1 MKKLTLTN
9 DKKNT
14 NIEIPVDFIDIY
26 MPEASGEA
34 LKVYLYLCRA
44 AQDPS
49 IVLSVNDMADLF
61 DVTPKRILQSLSYWQ
76 DCGLLDLSYDG
87 GELSEIRL
95 VSDVSP
101 AAVPSER
108 RPQLPGAREN
118 IRLLSADTSADA
130 KGSGTKSEAD
140 VLDPSVLDRD
150 AEFSELLGLSEYYL
164 KHPLNASQRNTLGI
178 CYLMFNRQSDI
189 VEYLLEYCIEH
200 GHTSFHYIEGVAR
213 GWKDDGYETLAEIKA
228 GTSLRN
234 KTVYSI
240 MNAFGLGNRSP
251 VREESEYIAKW
262 TADFDLP
269 VILKACERTMAAIH
283 APSFRYTDS
292 ILSSWREN
300 GVRTEQDIDDADRRF
315 RTQKAA
321 EASRNTKTAKPNP
334 FRNFDERDTDYD
346 SVINGYLNN

>member
-14 NIEIPVDFIDIY
+14 NIEIPVDFIDIH
-26 MPEASGEA
+26 MPQASGDA

-76 DCGLLDLSYDG
+76 DCGLLALSYEG

-95 VSDVSP
+95 VSSVTEAAP
-101 AAVPSER
+101 AEVY
-108 RPQLPGAREN
+108 PQTLGVREN
-118 IRLLSADTSADA
+118 IRLVSEAPSAVHAGTE
-130 KGSGTKSEAD
+130 TKSEAD
-140 VLDPSVLDRD
+140 VLDPSVLNRD

-164 KHPLNASQRNTLGI
+164 KHPLNASQRNSLGI
-178 CYLMFNRQSDI
+178 CYLMFGRQSDI

-213 GWKDDGYETLAEIKA
+213 GWKEDGYGTLADIKA
-228 GTSLRN
+228 GTALRN

-240 MNAFGLGNRSP
+240 MNAFGLGNRAP
-251 VREESEYIAKW
+251 VREETEYIAKW
-262 TADFDLP
+262 SGDFDLP
-269 VILKACERTMAAIH
+269 VILKACERTMASIH

-292 ILSSWREN
+292 ILSSWKES
-300 GVRTEQDIDDADRRF
+300 GVRTEQDIDAADRRF
-315 RTQKAA
+315 RSQKAS
-321 EASRNTKTAKPNP
+321 EGPRNVKPAKPNP

-346 SVINGYLNN
+346 SVINGYLNS

>member
-14 NIEIPVDFIDIY
+14 NIEIPVDFIDIH
-26 MPEASGEA
+26 MPQASGDA

-61 DVTPKRILQSLSYWQ
+61 DVTPKRIIQSLSYWQ
-76 DCGLLDLSYDG
+76 DCGLLDLSFDS

-95 VSDVSP
+95 VSAESAPAP
-101 AAVPSER
+101 AAEI
-108 RPQLPGAREN
+108 RPQMISAHEN
-118 IRLLSADTSADA
+118 IRLVSEAPSAAYADT
-130 KGSGTKSEAD
+130 GIKSEAD

-164 KHPLNASQRNTLGI
+164 KHPLNASQRNSLGI
-178 CYLMFNRQSDI
+178 CYLMFGRQSDV

-200 GHTSFHYIEGVAR
+200 GRTSFHYIESVAR
-213 GWKDDGYETLAEIKA
+213 GWKEDGYETLAEIKA
-228 GTSLRN
+228 GTALRN
-234 KTVYSI
+234 KLVYSI

-251 VREESEYIAKW
+251 VREELEYIEKW
-262 TADFDLP
+262 TSDFNLP

-283 APSFRYTDS
+283 APSFRYADT
-292 ILSSWREN
+292 ILSSWKES
-300 GVRTEQDIDDADRRF
+300 GVRTVQDIDAADQRF
-315 RTQKAA
+315 RSQKTA
-321 EASRNTKTAKPNP
+321 EAPRNGKTVKPNP
-334 FRNFDERDTDYD
+334 FRNFDERDTNYD